1 MEGIADWIDDA
12 VADEDNTNLQ
22 TVVPLANRTLA
33 DLLTTPTQSVDFNGT
48 SEVTIAALPDV
59 ANQYTATLVGV
70 SEAASIGI
78 KSGDTVRFLATTGD
92 RFSATISRVEG
103 NVVTFG
109 YDEDRGDEPDTA
121 TTSVTFQIGTSL
133 GGSLRSTL
141 ERYHETQD
149 LSLIHI

>member
-1 MEGIADWIDDA
+1 MTPATPGGNAVAVALNASGQSLIDALEGIADWIDDA

-78 KSGDTVRFLATTGD
+78 KSGDTVRFWRRRVTDSLQRSAGSKATW
-92 RFSATISRVEG
+92 
-103 NVVTFG
+103 
-109 YDEDRGDEPDTA
+109 
-121 TTSVTFQIGTSL
+121 
-133 GGSLRSTL
+133 
-141 ERYHETQD
+141 
-149 LSLIHI
+149 